1 MADKS
6 PANAATIAV
15 LPLLLIWMAA
25 ILPVYYPNMGGD
37 GLALPQNILAWAVMA
52 LTTLIVTFTI
62 CLGRTRLSLT
72 PTARLLLLGIAVLAL
87 PLLYTRPEWREDALW
102 RCAGLLG
109 GWLFYV
115 ACLQLRLN
123 ARQRELL
130 LYGLLFAVSIQAL
143 LAALQLFAPGW
154 AWVAPDGGRVYAVF
168 QQPNVLGSFIATGL
182 ALAQWALFLPAFS
195 SARSERQRQVLLFTL
210 LTAFVT
216 VLVLVQSRAGWL
228 GGAVAAS
235 LLLWRLCRRRPRT
248 ARLACCALALGLTLG
263 VTIQLTGFGLGEQTG
278 FLDRSPSNG
287 TRLTMLQDT
296 VAMIFA
302 KPLLGWGYGGF
313 EYSFAHFRLQTM
325 PWREV
330 LEVAGHPHNEILLWW
345 VEGGLP
351 ALAGIAIVIVAGAR
365 LLKRAWQRDR
375 EAPAGVRVGLFLVL
389 LPMLIHTQLEY
400 PFYLSA
406 PHWLAFLLLL
416 ALLDGQTGEP
426 RPQPF
431 AKALSLP
438 VAMTMVGV
446 LVMAFFAWQGRM
458 ALTQSERTLLTT
470 IDSIEQMP
478 PPAAWIYQER
488 KTFDEQSHALLVY
501 NQTRDDALLTSYRQ
515 WANDYLERR
524 IDANVYAT
532 LIMILR
538 YQGAQAEADARLR
551 EAAFLFAQDAR
562 FR

>member
-1 MADKS
+1 MTDKT
-6 PANAATIAV
+6 PAKAPAIAV
-15 LPLLLIWMAA
+15 LTLLLIWMVV

-37 GLALPQNILAWAVMA
+37 GLALPQNILAWSIMA
-52 LTTLIVTFTI
+52 LTTLIVTFTV
-62 CLGRTRLSLT
+62 CLGLGRARLSLT

-115 ACLQLRLN
+115 ACLQLRLT
-123 ARQRELL
+123 ARQRNLL
-130 LYGLLFAVSIQAL
+130 LYGLLFAVSVQAL
-143 LAALQLFAPGW
+143 LAALQLFAPTL
-154 AWVAPDGGRVYAVF
+154 AWVSPNGSRVYGVF

-182 ALAQWALFLPAFS
+182 ALALWLLLASLSTSTRRQLP
-195 SARSERQRQVLLFTL
+195 LLAL
-210 LTAFVT
+210 LTAFSAL
-216 VLVLVQSRAGWL
+216 LVLIQSRAAWL
-228 GGAVAAS
+228 GGALAAA
-235 LLLWRLCRRRPRT
+235 LLLWRF
-248 ARLACCALALGLTLG
+248 ARQSPAASRWAGGALLLGVALGLMGLF
-263 VTIQLTGFGLGEQTG
+263 TGQQELIAREG
-278 FLDRSPSNG
+278 SNYS
-287 TRLTMLQDT
+287 RLTMLQDT
-296 VAMIFA
+296 LSMILA

-313 EYSFAHFRLQTM
+313 EYSFAHFRLQAM

-351 ALAGIAIVIVAGAR
+351 ALAGIVLVFIAGAL

-375 EAPAGVRVGLFLVL
+375 EQPAGARVGLFLVL
-389 LPMLIHTQLEY
+389 LPMLVHTQLEY

-416 ALLDGQTGEP
+416 ALLDGQTGAP
-426 RPQPF
+426 RPLPF

-438 VAMTMVGV
+438 VAMAAIGV
-446 LVMAFFAWQGRM
+446 LVMAVFAWQGRM
-458 ALTQSERTLLTT
+458 ALTQSERTMLAT

-478 PPAAWIYQER
+478 APAAWIYRER
-488 KTFDEQSHALLVY
+488 KTFDEQSHSLLVY
-501 NQTRDDALLTSYRQ
+501 NQTRDDALLTGYRQ
-515 WANDYLERR
+515 WADAYLQRR

-538 YQGAQAEADARLR
+538 YQGAQVEADARQR
-551 EAAFLFAQDAR
+551 EAAFLFSRDMR

>member
-25 ILPVYYPNMGGD
+25 ILPVYHPNMGGD
-37 GLALPQNILAWAVMA
+37 GLALPQNILAWGVMA
-52 LTTLIVTFTI
+52 LTTLIVTFTV
-62 CLGRTRLSLT
+62 CLGRIRLSLT

-115 ACLQLRLN
+115 ACLQLRVT
-123 ARQRELL
+123 ARQRERLL
-130 LYGLLFAVSIQAL
+130 FGLLFAVGIQAL
-143 LAALQLFAPGW
+143 LAALQLFAPAL
-154 AWVAPDGGRVYAVF
+154 AWVSPNGGRVYGVF

-182 ALAQWALFLPAFS
+182 ALALWLLLAPFSAPTRRQIPLLALLAAFS
-195 SARSERQRQVLLFTL
+195 AL
-210 LTAFVT
+210 
-216 VLVLVQSRAGWL
+216 LVLIQSRAAWL
-228 GGAVAAS
+228 GAALAAA
-235 LLLWRLCRRRPRT
+235 LLLWRFARQRPAASRW
-248 ARLACCALALGLTLG
+248 AGGALLLGAAIGLTVLF
-263 VTIQLTGFGLGEQTG
+263 TGFGLETSGVL
-278 FLDRSPSNG
+278 LDREFSNSA
-287 TRLTMLQDT
+287 RLTMLHD
-296 VAMIFA
+296 VGAMILA

-345 VEGGLP
+345 VEGGLT
-351 ALAGIAIVIVAGAR
+351 ALAGIAIVLAAGVR
-365 LLKRAWQRDR
+365 LLKSAWQRDR
-375 EAPAGVRVGLFLVL
+375 EQPNGARVGLFLVL

-426 RPQPF
+426 RQLPF
-431 AKALSLP
+431 AKTLSLP
-438 VAMTMVGV
+438 VALAALGV
-446 LVMAFFAWQGRM
+446 LVMAAFAWQGRM
-458 ALTQSERTLLTT
+458 ALTQSERTMLAN

-478 PPAAWIYQER
+478 PPAAWIYRER

-501 NQTRDDALLTSYRQ
+501 NQTRDDALLTGYRQ
-515 WANDYLERR
+515 WANAYLQHR
-524 IDANVYAT
+524 IDANIYAT

-538 YQGAQAEADARLR
+538 YQGDQAQADARQR
-551 EAAFLFAQDAR
+551 EATFLFARDAR

>member
-1 MADKS
+1 M
-6 PANAATIAV
+6 
-15 LPLLLIWMAA
+15 
-25 ILPVYYPNMGGD
+25 
-37 GLALPQNILAWAVMA
+37 
-52 LTTLIVTFTI
+52 
-62 CLGRTRLSLT
+62 
-72 PTARLLLLGIAVLAL
+72 LLGIAVLAL

-109 GWLFYV
+109 GWLFYI
-115 ACLQLRLN
+115 ACLQLRLT
-123 ARQRELL
+123 ARQRNLL
-130 LYGLLFAVSIQAL
+130 LFGLLFAVGVQAL
-143 LAALQLFAPGW
+143 LAALQLFAPTL
-154 AWVAPDGGRVYAVF
+154 AWVAPMAAAFTASSSNRTCWAALSPPGWLWRSGCCLPSLADAAA
-168 QQPNVLGSFIATGL
+168 ATPLL
-182 ALAQWALFLPAFS
+182 ALLAAFS
-195 SARSERQRQVLLFTL
+195 AL
-210 LTAFVT
+210 
-216 VLVLVQSRAGWL
+216 LVLIQSRAAWL
-228 GGAVAAS
+228 GGALAAALMLWRFARQHPAVS
-235 LLLWRLCRRRPRT
+235 RWAGGALLLGV
-248 ARLACCALALGLTLG
+248 ALGTTVL
-263 VTIQLTGFGLGEQTG
+263 LTGFGLETSTVLHDYE
-278 FLDRSPSNG
+278 FSNG
-287 TRLTMLQDT
+287 ARLTMLHD
-296 VAMIFA
+296 VAAMILA

-351 ALAGIAIVIVAGAR
+351 ALAGIVIVLIAGAL

-375 EAPAGVRVGLFLVL
+375 KQPAGARVGLFLVL
-389 LPMLIHTQLEY
+389 LPMLVHTQLEY

-426 RPQPF
+426 RPLPF

-438 VAMTMVGV
+438 VAMAAVGV
-446 LVMAFFAWQGRM
+446 LVMAVFAWQGRM
-458 ALTQSERTLLTT
+458 ALTQSERTMLAT

-478 PPAAWIYQER
+478 PPSAWIYRER

-501 NQTRDDALLTSYRQ
+501 NQTRDDALLTGYRQ
-515 WANDYLERR
+515 WANAYLQRR

-551 EAAFLFAQDAR
+551 EAAFLFSRDAR

>member
-25 ILPVYYPNMGGD
+25 ILPVYHPNMGGD
-37 GLALPQNILAWAVMA
+37 GLALPQNILAWGVMA
-52 LTTLIVTFTI
+52 LTTLIVTFTV
-62 CLGRTRLSLT
+62 CLGRIRLSLT

-115 ACLQLRLN
+115 ACLQLRVT

-130 LYGLLFAVSIQAL
+130 LFGLLFAVSIQAL
-143 LAALQLFAPGW
+143 LAALQLFAPAL
-154 AWVAPDGGRVYAVF
+154 AWVSPNGGRVYGVF

-182 ALAQWALFLPAFS
+182 ALALWLLLAPYSAPTRRQIPLLALLAAFS
-195 SARSERQRQVLLFTL
+195 AL
-210 LTAFVT
+210 
-216 VLVLVQSRAGWL
+216 LVLIQSRAAWL
-228 GGAVAAS
+228 GAALAAA
-235 LLLWRLCRRRPRT
+235 LLLWRFARQRPAASRW
-248 ARLACCALALGLTLG
+248 AGGALLLGAAIGLTVLF
-263 VTIQLTGFGLGEQTG
+263 TGFGLETNSVL
-278 FLDRSPSNG
+278 LDREFSNSA
-287 TRLTMLQDT
+287 RLTMLHD
-296 VAMIFA
+296 VGAMILA

-345 VEGGLP
+345 VEGGLT
-351 ALAGIAIVIVAGAR
+351 ALAGIAIVLAAGVR
-365 LLKRAWQRDR
+365 LLKSAWQRDR
-375 EAPAGVRVGLFLVL
+375 EQPNGARVGLFLVL

-426 RPQPF
+426 RPLPF

-438 VAMTMVGV
+438 VALAALGV
-446 LVMAFFAWQGRM
+446 LVMAAFAWQGRM
-458 ALTQSERTLLTT
+458 ALTQSERTMLAN

-478 PPAAWIYQER
+478 PPAAWIYLER

-501 NQTRDDALLTSYRQ
+501 NQTRDDALLTGYRQ
-515 WANDYLERR
+515 WANAYLQRR

-538 YQGAQAEADARLR
+538 YQGDQAQADARQR
-551 EAAFLFAQDAR
+551 EAAFLFARDAR

>member
-1 MADKS
+1 MIDKTPVS
-6 PANAATIAV
+6 APATAV
-15 LPLLLIWMAA
+15 LPLLLIWMAV

-37 GLALPQNILAWAVMA
+37 GLALPQNILAWGVMA
-52 LTTLIVTFTI
+52 LTTLIVTFTV
-62 CLGRTRLSLT
+62 CLGRIRLSLT

-115 ACLQLRLN
+115 ACLQLRVT

-130 LYGLLFAVSIQAL
+130 LFGLLFAVGIQAL
-143 LAALQLFAPGW
+143 LAALQLFAPAL
-154 AWVAPDGGRVYAVF
+154 AWVSPNGGRVYGVF

-182 ALAQWALFLPAFS
+182 ALALWLLLAPFSAPTRRQIPLLALLAAFS
-195 SARSERQRQVLLFTL
+195 AL
-210 LTAFVT
+210 
-216 VLVLVQSRAGWL
+216 LVLIQSRAAWL
-228 GGAVAAS
+228 GAALAAA
-235 LLLWRLCRRRPRT
+235 LLLWRFARQRPAASRW
-248 ARLACCALALGLTLG
+248 AGGALLLGAAIGLTVLF
-263 VTIQLTGFGLGEQTG
+263 TGFGLETSSVL
-278 FLDRSPSNG
+278 LDREFSNSA
-287 TRLTMLQDT
+287 RLTMLHD
-296 VAMIFA
+296 VGAMILA

-313 EYSFAHFRLQTM
+313 EYSFAHFRLQAM

-351 ALAGIAIVIVAGAR
+351 ALAGIAIVLAAGVR

-375 EAPAGVRVGLFLVL
+375 EQPAGARVGLFLVL
-389 LPMLIHTQLEY
+389 LPMLVHTQLEY
-400 PFYLSA
+400 PFYLST

-426 RPQPF
+426 RPLPF

-438 VAMTMVGV
+438 VAIAAIGV
-446 LVMAFFAWQGRM
+446 LAMAVFAWQGRM
-458 ALTQSERTLLTT
+458 ALTQSERTMLAT

-478 PPAAWIYQER
+478 PPAAWIYRER

-501 NQTRDDALLTSYRQ
+501 NQTRDDALLTGYRQ
-515 WANDYLERR
+515 WANAYLQRR

-538 YQGAQAEADARLR
+538 YQGAQAEANARQR
-551 EAAFLFAQDAR
+551 EAAFLFARDMR

>member
-25 ILPVYYPNMGGD
+25 VLPVYHPNMGGD
-37 GLALPQNILAWAVMA
+37 GLALPQNILAWGVMA
-52 LTTLIVTFTI
+52 LTTLIVTFTV
-62 CLGRTRLSLT
+62 CLGRIRLSLT

-115 ACLQLRLN
+115 ACLQLRVT

-130 LYGLLFAVSIQAL
+130 LFGLLFAVGIQAL
-143 LAALQLFAPGW
+143 LAALQLFAPAL
-154 AWVAPDGGRVYAVF
+154 AWVSPNGGRVYGVF

-182 ALAQWALFLPAFS
+182 ALALWLLLAPFSAPTRRQIPLLALLAAFS
-195 SARSERQRQVLLFTL
+195 AL
-210 LTAFVT
+210 
-216 VLVLVQSRAGWL
+216 LVLIQSRAAWL
-228 GGAVAAS
+228 GAALAAA
-235 LLLWRLCRRRPRT
+235 LLLWRFARQRPAASRW
-248 ARLACCALALGLTLG
+248 AGGALLLGAAIGLTVLF
-263 VTIQLTGFGLGEQTG
+263 TGFGLETSSVL
-278 FLDRSPSNG
+278 LDREFSNSA
-287 TRLTMLQDT
+287 RLTMLHD
-296 VAMIFA
+296 VGAMILA

-313 EYSFAHFRLQTM
+313 EYSFAHFRLQEM

-345 VEGGLP
+345 VEGGLT
-351 ALAGIAIVIVAGAR
+351 ALAGIAIVLAAGVR
-365 LLKRAWQRDR
+365 LLKSAWQRDR
-375 EAPAGVRVGLFLVL
+375 EQPNGARVGLFLVL

-416 ALLDGQTGEP
+416 ALLDGQTGES
-426 RPQPF
+426 RQLPF

-438 VAMTMVGV
+438 VALAALGV
-446 LVMAFFAWQGRM
+446 LVMAAFAWQGRM
-458 ALTQSERTLLTT
+458 ALTQSERTMLAN

-478 PPAAWIYQER
+478 PPAAWIYRER

-501 NQTRDDALLTSYRQ
+501 NQTRDDALLTGYRQ
-515 WANDYLERR
+515 WANAYLQRR

-538 YQGAQAEADARLR
+538 YQGDQAQADARQR
-551 EAAFLFAQDAR
+551 EAAFLFARDAR

>member
-25 ILPVYYPNMGGD
+25 ILPVYHPNMGGD
-37 GLALPQNILAWAVMA
+37 GLALPQNILAWGVMA
-52 LTTLIVTFTI
+52 LTTLIVTFTV
-62 CLGRTRLSLT
+62 CLGRIRLSLT

-115 ACLQLRLN
+115 ACLQLRVT

-130 LYGLLFAVSIQAL
+130 LFGLLFAVGIQAL
-143 LAALQLFAPGW
+143 LAALQLFAPAL
-154 AWVAPDGGRVYAVF
+154 AWVSPNGGRVYGVF

-182 ALAQWALFLPAFS
+182 ALALWLLLAPFSAPTRRQIPLLALLAAFS
-195 SARSERQRQVLLFTL
+195 AL
-210 LTAFVT
+210 
-216 VLVLVQSRAGWL
+216 LVLIQSRAAWL
-228 GGAVAAS
+228 GAALAAA
-235 LLLWRLCRRRPRT
+235 LLLWRFARQRPAASRW
-248 ARLACCALALGLTLG
+248 AGGALLLGAAIGLTVLF
-263 VTIQLTGFGLGEQTG
+263 TGFGLETSSVL
-278 FLDRSPSNG
+278 LDREFSNSA
-287 TRLTMLQDT
+287 RLTMLHD
-296 VAMIFA
+296 VGAMILA
-302 KPLLGWGYGGF
+302 KPVLGWGYGGF
-313 EYSFAHFRLQTM
+313 EYSFAHFRLQEM

-345 VEGGLP
+345 VEGGLT
-351 ALAGIAIVIVAGAR
+351 ALAGIAIVLAAGVR
-365 LLKRAWQRDR
+365 LLKSAWQRDR
-375 EAPAGVRVGLFLVL
+375 EQPNGARVGLFLVL

-426 RPQPF
+426 RPLPF

-438 VAMTMVGV
+438 VALAALGV
-446 LVMAFFAWQGRM
+446 LVMAAFAWQGRM
-458 ALTQSERTLLTT
+458 ALTQSERTMLAN

-478 PPAAWIYQER
+478 PPAAWIYRER
-488 KTFDEQSHALLVY
+488 KAFDEQSHALLVY
-501 NQTRDDALLTSYRQ
+501 NQTRDDALLTGYRQ
-515 WANDYLERR
+515 WANAYLQRR

-538 YQGAQAEADARLR
+538 YQGDQAQADARQR
-551 EAAFLFAQDAR
+551 EAAFLFARDAR

>member
-25 ILPVYYPNMGGD
+25 VLPVYYPNMGGD
-37 GLALPQNILAWAVMA
+37 GLALPQNILAWGVMA
-52 LTTLIVTFTI
+52 LTTLIVTFTV
-62 CLGRTRLSLT
+62 CLGRIRLSLT
-72 PTARLLLLGIAVLAL
+72 PTARLLLLGIALLAL

-115 ACLQLRLN
+115 ACLQLRVT

-130 LYGLLFAVSIQAL
+130 LFGLLFAVGIQAL
-143 LAALQLFAPGW
+143 LAALQLFAPAL
-154 AWVAPDGGRVYAVF
+154 AWVSPNGGRVYGVF

-182 ALAQWALFLPAFS
+182 ALALWLLLAPYSAPTRRQIPLLALLAAFS
-195 SARSERQRQVLLFTL
+195 AL
-210 LTAFVT
+210 
-216 VLVLVQSRAGWL
+216 LVLIQSRAAWL
-228 GGAVAAS
+228 GAALAAA
-235 LLLWRLCRRRPRT
+235 LLLWRFARQRPAASRW
-248 ARLACCALALGLTLG
+248 AGGALLLGAAIGLTVLF
-263 VTIQLTGFGLGEQTG
+263 TGFGLETNSVL
-278 FLDRSPSNG
+278 LDREFSNSA
-287 TRLTMLQDT
+287 RLTMLHD
-296 VAMIFA
+296 VGAMILA

-313 EYSFAHFRLQTM
+313 EYSFAHFCLQEM

-345 VEGGLP
+345 VEGGLT
-351 ALAGIAIVIVAGAR
+351 ALAGIAIVLAAGVR
-365 LLKRAWQRDR
+365 LLKSAWQRDR
-375 EAPAGVRVGLFLVL
+375 EQPNGARVGLFLVL

-426 RPQPF
+426 RPLPF

-438 VAMTMVGV
+438 VALAALGV
-446 LVMAFFAWQGRM
+446 LVMAAFAWQGRM
-458 ALTQSERTLLTT
+458 ALTQSERTMLAN

-478 PPAAWIYQER
+478 PPAAWIYRER
-488 KTFDEQSHALLVY
+488 KAFDEQSHALLVY
-501 NQTRDDALLTSYRQ
+501 NQTRDDALLTGYRQ
-515 WANDYLERR
+515 WANAYLQRR

-538 YQGAQAEADARLR
+538 YQGDQAQADARQR
-551 EAAFLFAQDAR
+551 EAAFLFARDAR

>member
-1 MADKS
+1 MVDKS
-6 PANAATIAV
+6 ALPAPATAV
-15 LPLLLIWMAA
+15 LPLLLIWMAV
-25 ILPVYYPNMGGD
+25 ILPVYHPNMGGG
-37 GLALPQNILAWAVMA
+37 GLALPQNILAWSAMA
-52 LTTLIVTFTI
+52 LTTLIVAFTV

-72 PTARLLLLGIAVLAL
+72 PTARLLLLGIAALAL

-115 ACLQLRLN
+115 ACLQLRLT
-123 ARQRELL
+123 ARQRNLL
-130 LYGLLFAVSIQAL
+130 LYGLLFAVSVQAL
-143 LAALQLFAPGW
+143 LAVLQLFAPTL
-154 AWVAPDGGRVYAVF
+154 AWVSPNGNRVYGVF

-182 ALAQWALFLPAFS
+182 ALALWLLLAPLSTSTRRQLP
-195 SARSERQRQVLLFTL
+195 LLAL
-210 LTAFVT
+210 LTAFSAL
-216 VLVLVQSRAGWL
+216 LVLIQSRAAWL
-228 GGAVAAS
+228 GGALAAA
-235 LLLWRLCRRRPRT
+235 LLLWRFAHQSPAASRW
-248 ARLACCALALGLTLG
+248 AGGALLLGVALGLMFLFT
-263 VTIQLTGFGLGEQTG
+263 GLG
-278 FLDRSPSNG
+278 LDGRSSLIAREGSNYS
-287 TRLTMLQDT
+287 RLTMLLDT
-296 VAMIFA
+296 LSMILA

-313 EYSFAHFRLQTM
+313 EYSFAHFRLQAM

-351 ALAGIAIVIVAGAR
+351 ALAGIVILLAAGAL

-375 EAPAGVRVGLFLVL
+375 EQPAGARVGLFLVL
-389 LPMLIHTQLEY
+389 LPMLVHTQLEY

-426 RPQPF
+426 RPLPF

-438 VAMTMVGV
+438 VAMAAIGV
-446 LVMAFFAWQGRM
+446 LVMAVFAWQGRM
-458 ALTQSERTLLTT
+458 ALTQSERTMLTT

-478 PPAAWIYQER
+478 PPAAWIYRER
-488 KTFDEQSHALLVY
+488 KTFDEQSHSLLVY
-501 NQTRDDALLTSYRQ
+501 NQTRDDALLTGYRQ
-515 WANDYLERR
+515 WADAYLLRR

-538 YQGAQAEADARLR
+538 YQGAQAEADARQR
-551 EAAFLFAQDAR
+551 EAAFLFSWDAR

>member
-1 MADKS
+1 MTDKTL
-6 PANAATIAV
+6 ANAPAIAV
-15 LPLLLIWMAA
+15 LTLLLIWMAV

-37 GLALPQNILAWAVMA
+37 GLALPQNILAWSIMA
-52 LTTLIVTFTI
+52 LTTLIVTFTV
-62 CLGRTRLSLT
+62 CLGRARLSLT

-115 ACLQLRLN
+115 ACLQLRLT
-123 ARQRELL
+123 ARQRNLL
-130 LYGLLFAVSIQAL
+130 LYGLLFAVSVQAL
-143 LAALQLFAPGW
+143 LAALQLFAPTL
-154 AWVAPDGGRVYAVF
+154 AWVSPNGSRVYGVF

-182 ALAQWALFLPAFS
+182 ALALWLLLAPLSTSTRRQLP
-195 SARSERQRQVLLFTL
+195 LLAL
-210 LTAFVT
+210 LTAFSAL
-216 VLVLVQSRAGWL
+216 LVLIQSRAAWL
-228 GGAVAAS
+228 GGALAAA
-235 LLLWRLCRRRPRT
+235 LLLWRF
-248 ARLACCALALGLTLG
+248 ARQSPAASRWAGGALLLG
-263 VTIQLTGFGLGEQTG
+263 VAVGLMGLFTGQQELIAREG
-278 FLDRSPSNG
+278 SNYS
-287 TRLTMLQDT
+287 RLTMLQDT
-296 VAMIFA
+296 LSMILA

-313 EYSFAHFRLQTM
+313 EYSFAHFRLQAM

-351 ALAGIAIVIVAGAR
+351 ALAGIVLVFIAGAL

-375 EAPAGVRVGLFLVL
+375 EQPAGARVGLFLVL
-389 LPMLIHTQLEY
+389 LPMLVHTQLEY

-406 PHWLAFLLLL
+406 PHWLSFLLLL
-416 ALLDGQTGEP
+416 ALLDGQTGAP
-426 RPQPF
+426 RPLPF

-438 VAMTMVGV
+438 VATAAIGV
-446 LVMAFFAWQGRM
+446 LVMAVFAWQGRM
-458 ALTQSERTLLTT
+458 ALTQSERTMLAT

-478 PPAAWIYQER
+478 APAAWIYRER
-488 KTFDEQSHALLVY
+488 KTFDEQSHSLLVY
-501 NQTRDDALLTSYRQ
+501 NQTRDDALLTGYRQ
-515 WANDYLERR
+515 WADAYLQRR

-538 YQGAQAEADARLR
+538 YQGAQAEADARQQ
-551 EAAFLFAQDAR
+551 EAAFLFSRDMR

>member
-6 PANAATIAV
+6 PAYAATIAV
-15 LPLLLIWMAA
+15 LLLIWMAA
-25 ILPVYYPNMGGD
+25 VLPVYYPNMGGN
-37 GLALPQNILAWAVMA
+37 GLALPQNILAWGVMA
-52 LTTLIVTFTI
+52 LTTLIVTFTV
-62 CLGRTRLSLT
+62 CLGRIRLSLT

-115 ACLQLRLN
+115 ACLQLRVT

-130 LYGLLFAVSIQAL
+130 LFGLLFAVGIQAL
-143 LAALQLFAPGW
+143 LAALQLFAPAL
-154 AWVAPDGGRVYAVF
+154 AWVSPNGGRVYGVF

-182 ALAQWALFLPAFS
+182 ALALWLLLASFSAPTRRQIPLLALLVAFS
-195 SARSERQRQVLLFTL
+195 AL
-210 LTAFVT
+210 
-216 VLVLVQSRAGWL
+216 LVLIQSRAAWL
-228 GGAVAAS
+228 GAALAAA
-235 LLLWRLCRRRPRT
+235 LLLWRFAHQRPAASRW
-248 ARLACCALALGLTLG
+248 AGSALLLGAAIGLTVLF
-263 VTIQLTGFGLGEQTG
+263 TGFGLDGGAGLIGRE
-278 FLDRSPSNG
+278 LSNSA
-287 TRLTMLQDT
+287 RLTMLHD
-296 VAMIFA
+296 VGAMILA

-345 VEGGLP
+345 VEGGLT
-351 ALAGIAIVIVAGAR
+351 ALAGIAIVLAAGVR
-365 LLKRAWQRDR
+365 LLKSAWQRDR
-375 EAPAGVRVGLFLVL
+375 EQPNGARVGLFLVL

-426 RPQPF
+426 RPLPF

-438 VAMTMVGV
+438 VALAALGV
-446 LVMAFFAWQGRM
+446 LVMAAFAWQGRM
-458 ALTQSERTLLTT
+458 ALTQSERTMLAN

-478 PPAAWIYQER
+478 PPAAWIYRER

-501 NQTRDDALLTSYRQ
+501 NQTRDDALLTGYRQ
-515 WANDYLERR
+515 WANAYLQRR

-538 YQGAQAEADARLR
+538 YQGDQAQADARQR
-551 EAAFLFAQDAR
+551 EAAFLFARDAR

>member
-1 MADKS
+1 MTDKAPVNA
-6 PANAATIAV
+6 PAIAV
-15 LPLLLIWMAA
+15 LPLLLIWMTA
-25 ILPVYYPNMGGD
+25 ILPFYHPNMGGS
-37 GLALPQNILAWAVMA
+37 GLALPQNILAWGAMA
-52 LTTLIVTFTI
+52 LTTLIMTFTV
-62 CLGRTRLSLT
+62 CLGRARLSLT
-72 PTARLLLLGIAVLAL
+72 PTARLLLLGIAVLTL

-102 RCAGLLG
+102 RCAGLFG

-115 ACLQLRLN
+115 ACLQLRLTP
-123 ARQRELL
+123 RQRGLL
-130 LYGLLFAVSIQAL
+130 LYGLLFAVGVQAL
-143 LAALQLFAPGW
+143 LAALQLFAPTL
-154 AWVAPDGGRVYAVF
+154 AWVAPNGSRVYGVF

-182 ALAQWALFLPAFS
+182 ALALWLLLAPLSAPTWRRQLPLLALLAAFS
-195 SARSERQRQVLLFTL
+195 AL
-210 LTAFVT
+210 
-216 VLVLVQSRAGWL
+216 LVLIQSRAAWL
-228 GGAVAAS
+228 GGALAAV
-235 LLLWRLCRRRPRT
+235 LLLWRF
-248 ARLACCALALGLTLG
+248 ARQHPAVSRWAGGALLLGIALGLMVLF
-263 VTIQLTGFGLGEQTG
+263 TGFGLDG
-278 FLDRSPSNG
+278 RSGLIAREGSNYS
-287 TRLTMLQDT
+287 RLTMLQDT
-296 VAMIFA
+296 LSMILA

-313 EYSFAHFRLQTM
+313 EYSFAHFRLQAM

-351 ALAGIAIVIVAGAR
+351 ALAGIAIVLVAGAL

-375 EAPAGVRVGLFLVL
+375 EQPAGARVGLFLVL
-389 LPMLIHTQLEY
+389 LPMLVHTQLEY

-426 RPQPF
+426 RPLPF

-438 VAMTMVGV
+438 VAMAAVGV
-446 LVMAFFAWQGRM
+446 LVMAVFAWQGRM
-458 ALTQSERTLLTT
+458 ALTQSERTMLAT

-478 PPAAWIYQER
+478 PAAVWIYRER

-501 NQTRDDALLTSYRQ
+501 NQTRDDALLTGYRQ
-515 WANDYLERR
+515 WANAYLQRR

-551 EAAFLFAQDAR
+551 EAAFLFSRDAR

>member
-1 MADKS
+1 MTDKTAINA
-6 PANAATIAV
+6 PAIAV

-25 ILPVYYPNMGGD
+25 ILPFYHPNMGGG
-37 GLALPQNILAWAVMA
+37 GLALPQNILAWSAMA
-52 LTTLIVTFTI
+52 LTTLLVTASV
-62 CLGRTRLSLT
+62 CLGRARLSLT

-115 ACLQLRLN
+115 ACLQLRLTT
-123 ARQRELL
+123 RQRDLL
-130 LYGLLFAVSIQAL
+130 LYGLLFAVSVQAL
-143 LAALQLFAPGW
+143 LAALQLFAPAL
-154 AWVAPDGGRVYAVF
+154 AWVAPNGRRVYGVF

-182 ALAQWALFLPAFS
+182 ALALWLLLAPLSTPTRRRQLPLLALLAAFS
-195 SARSERQRQVLLFTL
+195 AL
-210 LTAFVT
+210 
-216 VLVLVQSRAGWL
+216 LVLIQSRAAWL
-228 GGAVAAS
+228 GGTLAAA
-235 LLLWRLCRRRPRT
+235 LLLWRF
-248 ARLACCALALGLTLG
+248 ARQHPAASRWAGGALLLGMAAGLTVLFTGLGLDSRA
-263 VTIQLTGFGLGEQTG
+263 GLIGRE
-278 FLDRSPSNG
+278 LSNSA
-287 TRLTMLQDT
+287 RLTMLHD
-296 VAMIFA
+296 VGAMILA

-313 EYSFAHFRLQTM
+313 EYSFAHFRLQEM

-351 ALAGIAIVIVAGAR
+351 ALAGIVIVLVAGAL

-375 EAPAGVRVGLFLVL
+375 EQPGGARVGLFLVL
-389 LPMLIHTQLEY
+389 LPMLVHTQLEY

-426 RPQPF
+426 RPLPF

-438 VAMTMVGV
+438 VAMAAIGM
-446 LVMAFFAWQGRM
+446 LVMAIFAWQGRM
-458 ALTQSERTLLTT
+458 ALTQSERTMLAS

-478 PPAAWIYQER
+478 PPAAWIYRER

-501 NQTRDDALLTSYRQ
+501 NQTRDDALLTGYRQ
-515 WANDYLERR
+515 WANAYLQRR

-538 YQGAQAEADARLR
+538 YQGAQAEAGARQR
-551 EAAFLFAQDAR
+551 EAAFLFARDAR

>member
-25 ILPVYYPNMGGD
+25 VLPIYYPNMGGD
-37 GLALPQNILAWAVMA
+37 GLALPQNILARGVMA
-52 LTTLIVTFTI
+52 LTTLIVTFTV
-62 CLGRTRLSLT
+62 CLGRIRLSLT
-72 PTARLLLLGIAVLAL
+72 PTARLLLLGIALLAL

-115 ACLQLRLN
+115 ACLQLRVT

-130 LYGLLFAVSIQAL
+130 LFGLLFAVGIQAL
-143 LAALQLFAPGW
+143 LAALQLFAPSL
-154 AWVAPDGGRVYAVF
+154 AWVSPNGGRVYGVF

-182 ALAQWALFLPAFS
+182 ALALWLLLAPYSAPTRRQIPLLALLAAFS
-195 SARSERQRQVLLFTL
+195 AL
-210 LTAFVT
+210 
-216 VLVLVQSRAGWL
+216 LVLIQSRAAWL
-228 GGAVAAS
+228 GAALAAA
-235 LLLWRLCRRRPRT
+235 LLLWRFAHQRPAASRR
-248 ARLACCALALGLTLG
+248 AGGALLLGAAIGLTVLF
-263 VTIQLTGFGLGEQTG
+263 TGFGLDGRAGLIGRE
-278 FLDRSPSNG
+278 LSNSA
-287 TRLTMLQDT
+287 RLTMLHD
-296 VAMIFA
+296 VGAMILA

-313 EYSFAHFRLQTM
+313 EYSFAHFRLQEM

-345 VEGGLP
+345 VEGGLT
-351 ALAGIAIVIVAGAR
+351 ALAGIAIVLAAGVR
-365 LLKRAWQRDR
+365 LLKSAWQRDR
-375 EAPAGVRVGLFLVL
+375 EQQNGARVGLFLVL

-426 RPQPF
+426 RPLPF

-438 VAMTMVGV
+438 VALAALGV
-446 LVMAFFAWQGRM
+446 LVMAAFAWQGRM
-458 ALTQSERTLLTT
+458 ALTQSERTMLAN

-478 PPAAWIYQER
+478 PPAAWIYRER

-501 NQTRDDALLTSYRQ
+501 NQTRDDALLTGYRQ
-515 WANDYLERR
+515 WANAYLQRR

-538 YQGAQAEADARLR
+538 YQGDQAQADARQR
-551 EAAFLFAQDAR
+551 EAAFLFARDAR

>member
-25 ILPVYYPNMGGD
+25 ILPVYHPNMGGD
-37 GLALPQNILAWAVMA
+37 GLALPQNILAWGVMA
-52 LTTLIVTFTI
+52 LTTLIVTFTV
-62 CLGRTRLSLT
+62 CLGRIRLSLT

-115 ACLQLRLN
+115 ACLQLRVT

-130 LYGLLFAVSIQAL
+130 LFGLLFAVGIQAL
-143 LAALQLFAPGW
+143 LAALQLFAPAL
-154 AWVAPDGGRVYAVF
+154 AWVSPNGGRVYGVF

-182 ALAQWALFLPAFS
+182 ALALWLLLAPFSAPTRRQIPLLALLAAFS
-195 SARSERQRQVLLFTL
+195 AL
-210 LTAFVT
+210 
-216 VLVLVQSRAGWL
+216 LVLIQSRAAWL
-228 GGAVAAS
+228 GAALAAA
-235 LLLWRLCRRRPRT
+235 LLLWRFARQRPAASRW
-248 ARLACCALALGLTLG
+248 AGGALLLGAAIGLTVLF
-263 VTIQLTGFGLGEQTG
+263 TGFGLETSSVL
-278 FLDRSPSNG
+278 LDREFSNSA
-287 TRLTMLQDT
+287 RLTMLHD
-296 VAMIFA
+296 VGAMILA
-302 KPLLGWGYGGF
+302 KPVLGWGYGGF

-345 VEGGLP
+345 VEGGLT
-351 ALAGIAIVIVAGAR
+351 ALAGIAIVLAAGVR
-365 LLKRAWQRDR
+365 LLKSAWQRDR
-375 EAPAGVRVGLFLVL
+375 EQQNGARVGLFLVL

-426 RPQPF
+426 RPLPF

-438 VAMTMVGV
+438 VALAALGV
-446 LVMAFFAWQGRM
+446 LVMAAFAWQGRM
-458 ALTQSERTLLTT
+458 ALTQSERTMLAN

-478 PPAAWIYQER
+478 PPAAWIYRER

-501 NQTRDDALLTSYRQ
+501 NQTRDDALLTGYRQ
-515 WANDYLERR
+515 WANAYLQHR

-538 YQGAQAEADARLR
+538 YQGDQAQADARQR
-551 EAAFLFAQDAR
+551 EAAFLFARDAR

>member
-1 MADKS
+1 MTDKT
-6 PANAATIAV
+6 PAKAPAIAV
-15 LPLLLIWMAA
+15 LTLLLIWMAV
-25 ILPVYYPNMGGD
+25 ILPVYYPNMGGE
-37 GLALPQNILAWAVMA
+37 GLALPQNILAWSIMA
-52 LTTLIVTFTI
+52 LTTLIVTFTV
-62 CLGRTRLSLT
+62 CLGRARLSLT

-115 ACLQLRLN
+115 ACLQLRLT
-123 ARQRELL
+123 ARQRNLL
-130 LYGLLFAVSIQAL
+130 LYGLLFAVSVQAL
-143 LAALQLFAPGW
+143 LAALQLFAPTL
-154 AWVAPDGGRVYAVF
+154 AWVSPNGSRVYGVF

-182 ALAQWALFLPAFS
+182 ALALWLLLAPLSTSTRRQLP
-195 SARSERQRQVLLFTL
+195 LLAL
-210 LTAFVT
+210 LTAFSAL
-216 VLVLVQSRAGWL
+216 LVLIQSRAAWL
-228 GGAVAAS
+228 GGALAAA
-235 LLLWRLCRRRPRT
+235 LLLWRF
-248 ARLACCALALGLTLG
+248 ARQSPAASRWAGGALLLGVALGLMGLF
-263 VTIQLTGFGLGEQTG
+263 TGQQELIAREG
-278 FLDRSPSNG
+278 SNYS
-287 TRLTMLQDT
+287 RLTMLQDT
-296 VAMIFA
+296 LSMILA

-313 EYSFAHFRLQTM
+313 EYSFAHFRLQAM

-351 ALAGIAIVIVAGAR
+351 ALAGIVLVFIAGAL

-375 EAPAGVRVGLFLVL
+375 EQPAGARVGLFLVL
-389 LPMLIHTQLEY
+389 LPMLVHTQLEY

-416 ALLDGQTGEP
+416 ALLDDQTGAP
-426 RPQPF
+426 RPLSF

-438 VAMTMVGV
+438 VATAAVGV
-446 LVMAFFAWQGRM
+446 LVMAVFAWQGRM
-458 ALTQSERTLLTT
+458 ALTQSERTMLAT

-478 PPAAWIYQER
+478 APAAWIYRER
-488 KTFDEQSHALLVY
+488 KTFDEQSHSLLVY
-501 NQTRDDALLTSYRQ
+501 NQTRDDALLTGYRQ
-515 WANDYLERR
+515 WADAYLQRR

-538 YQGAQAEADARLR
+538 YQGAQAEADARQR
-551 EAAFLFAQDAR
+551 EAAFLFSRDMR

>member
-6 PANAATIAV
+6 SANAATIAV
-15 LPLLLIWMAA
+15 LPLLLIWMTV
-25 ILPVYYPNMGGD
+25 ILPIYYPNMGGD
-37 GLALPQNILAWAVMA
+37 GLALPQNILAWSIMA
-52 LTTLIVTFTI
+52 LTTLIVTFTV
-62 CLGRTRLSLT
+62 CLGRARLSLP

-115 ACLQLRLN
+115 ACLQLRLT
-123 ARQRELL
+123 ARQRNLL
-130 LYGLLFAVSIQAL
+130 LYGLLFAVSVQAL
-143 LAALQLFAPGW
+143 LAALQLFAPTL
-154 AWVAPDGGRVYAVF
+154 AWVSPNGSRVYGVF

-182 ALAQWALFLPAFS
+182 ALAFWLLLAPLSTSTRRQLP
-195 SARSERQRQVLLFTL
+195 LLAL
-210 LTAFVT
+210 LTAFSAL
-216 VLVLVQSRAGWL
+216 LVLIQSRAAWL
-228 GGAVAAS
+228 GGALAAA
-235 LLLWRLCRRRPRT
+235 LLLWRFAHQSPAASRW
-248 ARLACCALALGLTLG
+248 AGGALLLGITLGLMGLF
-263 VTIQLTGFGLGEQTG
+263 TGQQELIAREG
-278 FLDRSPSNG
+278 SNYS
-287 TRLTMLQDT
+287 RLTMLQDT
-296 VAMIFA
+296 LSMILA

-313 EYSFAHFRLQTM
+313 EYSFAHFRLQAM

-351 ALAGIAIVIVAGAR
+351 ALAGIVLVFIAGAL

-375 EAPAGVRVGLFLVL
+375 EQPAGARVGLFLVL
-389 LPMLIHTQLEY
+389 LPMLVHTQLEY

-416 ALLDGQTGEP
+416 ALLDGQTGAP
-426 RPQPF
+426 RPLSF

-438 VAMTMVGV
+438 VATAAVGV
-446 LVMAFFAWQGRM
+446 LVMAVFAWQGRM
-458 ALTQSERTLLTT
+458 ALTQSERTMLAT

-478 PPAAWIYQER
+478 APAAWIYRER
-488 KTFDEQSHALLVY
+488 KTFDEQSHSLLVY
-501 NQTRDDALLTSYRQ
+501 NQTRDDALLTGYRQ
-515 WANDYLERR
+515 WADAYLQRR

-538 YQGAQAEADARLR
+538 YQGAQAEANARQR
-551 EAAFLFAQDAR
+551 EAAFLFSRDMR

>member
-25 ILPVYYPNMGGD
+25 VLPVYYPNMGGD
-37 GLALPQNILAWAVMA
+37 GLALPQNILAWGVMA
-52 LTTLIVTFTI
+52 LTTLIVTFTV
-62 CLGRTRLSLT
+62 CLGRIRLSLT
-72 PTARLLLLGIAVLAL
+72 PTARLLLLGIALLAL

-115 ACLQLRLN
+115 ACLQLRVT

-130 LYGLLFAVSIQAL
+130 LFGLLFAVGIQAL
-143 LAALQLFAPGW
+143 LAALQLFAPSL
-154 AWVAPDGGRVYAVF
+154 AWVSPNGGRVYGVF

-182 ALAQWALFLPAFS
+182 ALALWLLLAPYSAPTRRQIPLLALLAAFS
-195 SARSERQRQVLLFTL
+195 AL
-210 LTAFVT
+210 
-216 VLVLVQSRAGWL
+216 LVLIQSRAAWL
-228 GGAVAAS
+228 GAALAAA
-235 LLLWRLCRRRPRT
+235 LLLWRFAHQRPAASRW
-248 ARLACCALALGLTLG
+248 AGGALLLGAAIGLTVLF
-263 VTIQLTGFGLGEQTG
+263 TGFGLETNSVL
-278 FLDRSPSNG
+278 LDREFSNSA
-287 TRLTMLQDT
+287 RLTMLHD
-296 VAMIFA
+296 VGAMILA

-345 VEGGLP
+345 VEGGLT
-351 ALAGIAIVIVAGAR
+351 ALAGIAIVLAAGVR
-365 LLKRAWQRDR
+365 LLKSAWQRDR
-375 EAPAGVRVGLFLVL
+375 EQPNGARVGLFLVL

-426 RPQPF
+426 RPLPF

-438 VAMTMVGV
+438 VALAALGV
-446 LVMAFFAWQGRM
+446 LVMAAFAWQGRM
-458 ALTQSERTLLTT
+458 ALTQSERTMLAN

-478 PPAAWIYQER
+478 PPAAWIYRER

-501 NQTRDDALLTSYRQ
+501 NQTRDDALLTGYRQ
-515 WANDYLERR
+515 WANAYLQRR

-538 YQGAQAEADARLR
+538 YQGDQAQADARQR
-551 EAAFLFAQDAR
+551 EAAFLFARDAR

>member
-25 ILPVYYPNMGGD
+25 VLPIYYPNMGGD
-37 GLALPQNILAWAVMA
+37 GLALPQNILAWGVMA
-52 LTTLIVTFTI
+52 LTTLIVTFTV
-62 CLGRTRLSLT
+62 CLGRIRLSLT
-72 PTARLLLLGIAVLAL
+72 PTARLLLLGIALLAL

-115 ACLQLRLN
+115 ACLQLRVT

-130 LYGLLFAVSIQAL
+130 LFGLLFAVGIQAL
-143 LAALQLFAPGW
+143 LAALQLFAPSL
-154 AWVAPDGGRVYAVF
+154 AWVSPNGGRVYGVF

-182 ALAQWALFLPAFS
+182 ALALWLLLAPYSAPTRRQIPRLALLAAFS
-195 SARSERQRQVLLFTL
+195 AL
-210 LTAFVT
+210 
-216 VLVLVQSRAGWL
+216 LVLIQSRAAWL
-228 GGAVAAS
+228 GAALAAA
-235 LLLWRLCRRRPRT
+235 LLLWCFAHQRPAASRW
-248 ARLACCALALGLTLG
+248 AGGALLLGAAIGLTVLF
-263 VTIQLTGFGLGEQTG
+263 TGFGLDGRAGLIGRE
-278 FLDRSPSNG
+278 LSNSA
-287 TRLTMLQDT
+287 RLTMLHD
-296 VAMIFA
+296 VGAMILA

-313 EYSFAHFRLQTM
+313 EYSFAHFRLQEM

-345 VEGGLP
+345 VEGGLT
-351 ALAGIAIVIVAGAR
+351 ALAGIAIVLAAGVR
-365 LLKRAWQRDR
+365 LLKSAWQRDR
-375 EAPAGVRVGLFLVL
+375 EQQNGARVGLFLVL

-426 RPQPF
+426 RPLPF

-438 VAMTMVGV
+438 VALAALGV
-446 LVMAFFAWQGRM
+446 LVMAAFAWQGRM
-458 ALTQSERTLLTT
+458 ALTQSERTMLAN

-478 PPAAWIYQER
+478 PPAAWIYRER

-501 NQTRDDALLTSYRQ
+501 NQTRDDALLTGYRQ
-515 WANDYLERR
+515 WANAYLQHR

-538 YQGAQAEADARLR
+538 YQGDQAQADARQR
-551 EAAFLFAQDAR
+551 EAAFLFARDAR

>member
-25 ILPVYYPNMGGD
+25 ILPVYHPNMGGD
-37 GLALPQNILAWAVMA
+37 GLALPQNILAWGVMA
-52 LTTLIVTFTI
+52 LTTLIVTFTV
-62 CLGRTRLSLT
+62 CLGRIRLSLT

-115 ACLQLRLN
+115 ACLQLRVT

-130 LYGLLFAVSIQAL
+130 LFGLLFAVGIQAL
-143 LAALQLFAPGW
+143 LAALQLFAPAL
-154 AWVAPDGGRVYAVF
+154 AWVSPNGGRVYGVF

-182 ALAQWALFLPAFS
+182 ALALWLLLAPFSAPTRRQIPLLALLAAFS
-195 SARSERQRQVLLFTL
+195 AL
-210 LTAFVT
+210 
-216 VLVLVQSRAGWL
+216 LVLIQSRAAWL
-228 GGAVAAS
+228 GAALAAA
-235 LLLWRLCRRRPRT
+235 LLLWRFARQRPAASRW
-248 ARLACCALALGLTLG
+248 AGGALLLGAAIGLTVLF
-263 VTIQLTGFGLGEQTG
+263 TGFGLETSSVL
-278 FLDRSPSNG
+278 LDREFSNSA
-287 TRLTMLQDT
+287 RLTMLHD
-296 VAMIFA
+296 VGAMILA
-302 KPLLGWGYGGF
+302 KPVLGWGYGGF

-345 VEGGLP
+345 VEGGLT
-351 ALAGIAIVIVAGAR
+351 ALAGIAIVLAAGVR
-365 LLKRAWQRDR
+365 LLKSAWQRDR
-375 EAPAGVRVGLFLVL
+375 EQPNGARVGLFLVL

-416 ALLDGQTGEP
+416 ALLDGQTGKP
-426 RPQPF
+426 RPLPF
-431 AKALSLP
+431 TKALSLP
-438 VAMTMVGV
+438 VALAALGV
-446 LVMAFFAWQGRM
+446 LVMAAFAWQGRM
-458 ALTQSERTLLTT
+458 ALTQSERTMLAN

-478 PPAAWIYQER
+478 PPAAWIYRER

-501 NQTRDDALLTSYRQ
+501 NQTRDDALLTGYRQ
-515 WANDYLERR
+515 WANAYLQRR

-538 YQGAQAEADARLR
+538 YQGDQAQADARQR
-551 EAAFLFAQDAR
+551 EAAFLFARDAR

>member
-1 MADKS
+1 MTDKTL
-6 PANAATIAV
+6 ANAPAIAV
-15 LPLLLIWMAA
+15 LTLLLIWMAV

-37 GLALPQNILAWAVMA
+37 GLALPQNILAWSIMA
-52 LTTLIVTFTI
+52 LTTLIVTFTV
-62 CLGRTRLSLT
+62 CLGRARLSLT

-115 ACLQLRLN
+115 ACLQLRLT
-123 ARQRELL
+123 ARQRNLL
-130 LYGLLFAVSIQAL
+130 LYGLLFAVSVQAL
-143 LAALQLFAPGW
+143 LAALQLFAPTL
-154 AWVAPDGGRVYAVF
+154 AWVSPNGSRVYGVF

-182 ALAQWALFLPAFS
+182 ALALWLLLAPLSTSTRRQLP
-195 SARSERQRQVLLFTL
+195 LLAL
-210 LTAFVT
+210 LTAFSAL
-216 VLVLVQSRAGWL
+216 LVLIQSRAAWL
-228 GGAVAAS
+228 GGALAAA
-235 LLLWRLCRRRPRT
+235 LLLWRFAHQSPAASRW
-248 ARLACCALALGLTLG
+248 AGGALLLGVALGLMGLF
-263 VTIQLTGFGLGEQTG
+263 TGQQELIAREG
-278 FLDRSPSNG
+278 SNYA
-287 TRLTMLQDT
+287 RLTMLQDT
-296 VAMIFA
+296 LSMILA

-313 EYSFAHFRLQTM
+313 EYSFAHFRLQAM

-351 ALAGIAIVIVAGAR
+351 ALAGIVLVFIAGAL

-375 EAPAGVRVGLFLVL
+375 EQPAGARVGLFLVL
-389 LPMLIHTQLEY
+389 LPMLVHTQLEY

-406 PHWLAFLLLL
+406 PHWLSFLLLL
-416 ALLDGQTGEP
+416 ALLDGQTGAP
-426 RPQPF
+426 RPLPF

-438 VAMTMVGV
+438 VAMAAIGV
-446 LVMAFFAWQGRM
+446 LVMAVFAWQGRM
-458 ALTQSERTLLTT
+458 ALTQSERTMLAT

-478 PPAAWIYQER
+478 APAAWIYRER
-488 KTFDEQSHALLVY
+488 KTFDEQSHSLLVY
-501 NQTRDDALLTSYRQ
+501 NQTRDDALLTGYRQ
-515 WANDYLERR
+515 WADAYLQRR

-538 YQGAQAEADARLR
+538 YQGAQAEADARQR
-551 EAAFLFAQDAR
+551 EAAFLFSRDMR

>member
-1 MADKS
+1 MTEKS
-6 PANAATIAV
+6 TFPAPAIAV
-15 LPLLLIWMAA
+15 LPLLLIWMAV
-25 ILPVYYPNMGGD
+25 ILPVYHPNMGGG
-37 GLALPQNILAWAVMA
+37 GLALPQNILAWSVMA
-52 LTTLIVTFTI
+52 LTTLIVTFTV

-115 ACLQLRLN
+115 ACLQLRLT
-123 ARQRELL
+123 ARQRNLL
-130 LYGLLFAVSIQAL
+130 LYGLLFAVSVQAL
-143 LAALQLFAPGW
+143 LAALQLFAPAL
-154 AWVAPDGGRVYAVF
+154 AWVSPNGSRVYGVF
-168 QQPNVLGSFIATGL
+168 QQPNVLGSFIASGL
-182 ALAQWALFLPAFS
+182 ALALWLLLAPLSAPTRRQLPLLVLLAAFS
-195 SARSERQRQVLLFTL
+195 AL
-210 LTAFVT
+210 
-216 VLVLVQSRAGWL
+216 LVLIQSRAAWL
-228 GGAVAAS
+228 GGALAAA
-235 LLLWRLCRRRPRT
+235 LLLWRF
-248 ARLACCALALGLTLG
+248 ARQSPAVSRWAGGALLLGIALGLMVLF
-263 VTIQLTGFGLGEQTG
+263 TGFGLDG
-278 FLDRSPSNG
+278 RSGLIAREGSNYS
-287 TRLTMLQDT
+287 RLTMLQDT
-296 VAMIFA
+296 LSMILA

-313 EYSFAHFRLQTM
+313 EYSFAHFRLQAM

-351 ALAGIAIVIVAGAR
+351 ALVGIVIVLIAGAL

-375 EAPAGVRVGLFLVL
+375 KQPAGARVGLFLVL
-389 LPMLIHTQLEY
+389 LPMLVHTQLEY

-426 RPQPF
+426 RPLPF

-438 VAMTMVGV
+438 VAMAAVGV
-446 LVMAFFAWQGRM
+446 LVMAVFAWQGRM
-458 ALTQSERTLLTT
+458 ALTQSERTMLAT

-478 PPAAWIYQER
+478 PPAAWIYRER

-501 NQTRDDALLTSYRQ
+501 NQTRDDALLTGYRQ
-515 WANDYLERR
+515 WANAYLQRR

-551 EAAFLFAQDAR
+551 EATFLFSRDAR

>member
-25 ILPVYYPNMGGD
+25 VLPVYYPNMGGD

-248 ARLACCALALGLTLG
+248 ARLAGCALALGLTLG

-375 EAPAGVRVGLFLVL
+375 EAPAGARVGLFLVL

>member
-1 MADKS
+1 MTDKTAINA
-6 PANAATIAV
+6 PAIAV

-25 ILPVYYPNMGGD
+25 ILPFYHPNMGGG
-37 GLALPQNILAWAVMA
+37 GLALPQNILAWSAMA
-52 LTTLIVTFTI
+52 LTVLMAACVI
-62 CLGRTRLSLT
+62 CIGRTRLLLT
-72 PTARLLLLGIAVLAL
+72 PTARLLFFGIVVLAL

-115 ACLQLRLN
+115 ACLQLRLS
-123 ARQRELL
+123 ARQRDLL
-130 LYGLLFAVSIQAL
+130 LYGLLFAVSVQAL
-143 LAALQLFAPGW
+143 LAALQLFAPAL
-154 AWVAPDGGRVYAVF
+154 AWVAHRGSRVYGVF

-182 ALAQWALFLPAFS
+182 ALALWLLLAPLCAPTRRRQLPLLALLAAFS
-195 SARSERQRQVLLFTL
+195 AL
-210 LTAFVT
+210 
-216 VLVLVQSRAGWL
+216 LVLIQSRAAWL
-228 GGAVAAS
+228 GGALAAA
-235 LLLWRLCRRRPRT
+235 LLLWRFARQRPGASRW
-248 ARLACCALALGLTLG
+248 AGGALLLG
-263 VTIQLTGFGLGEQTG
+263 VAIGTTVLLTGFGLDGRAGLIGREV
-278 FLDRSPSNG
+278 SNSA
-287 TRLTMLQDT
+287 RLTMLHD
-296 VAMIFA
+296 VGAMILA

-313 EYSFAHFRLQTM
+313 EYSFAHFRLQEM

-351 ALAGIAIVIVAGAR
+351 ALAGIVIVLAAGAL

-375 EAPAGVRVGLFLVL
+375 EQPGGARVGLFLVL
-389 LPMLIHTQLEY
+389 LPMLVHTQLEY

-426 RPQPF
+426 RPLPF

-438 VAMTMVGV
+438 VATAAIGM
-446 LVMAFFAWQGRM
+446 LVMAIFAWQGRM
-458 ALTQSERTLLTT
+458 ALTQSERTMLAS

-478 PPAAWIYQER
+478 PPAAWIYRER

-501 NQTRDDALLTSYRQ
+501 NQTRDDALLTGYRQ
-515 WANDYLERR
+515 WANAYLQRR

-538 YQGAQAEADARLR
+538 YQGAQTEADARQR
-551 EAAFLFAQDAR
+551 EAAFLFSRDAR

>member
-25 ILPVYYPNMGGD
+25 VLPIYYPNMGGD
-37 GLALPQNILAWAVMA
+37 GLALPQNILAWGVMA
-52 LTTLIVTFTI
+52 LTTLIVTFTV
-62 CLGRTRLSLT
+62 CLGRIRLSLT
-72 PTARLLLLGIAVLAL
+72 PTARLLLLGIALLAL

-115 ACLQLRLN
+115 ACLQLRVT

-130 LYGLLFAVSIQAL
+130 LFGLLFAVGIQAL
-143 LAALQLFAPGW
+143 LAALQLFAPSL
-154 AWVAPDGGRVYAVF
+154 AWVSPNGGRVYGVF

-182 ALAQWALFLPAFS
+182 ALALWLLLAPYSAPTRRQIPLLALLAAFS
-195 SARSERQRQVLLFTL
+195 AL
-210 LTAFVT
+210 
-216 VLVLVQSRAGWL
+216 LVLIQSRAAWL
-228 GGAVAAS
+228 GAALAAA
-235 LLLWRLCRRRPRT
+235 LLLWRFAHQRPAASRW
-248 ARLACCALALGLTLG
+248 AGGALLLGAAIGLTVLF
-263 VTIQLTGFGLGEQTG
+263 TGFGLETNSVL
-278 FLDRSPSNG
+278 LDREFSNSA
-287 TRLTMLQDT
+287 RLTMLHD
-296 VAMIFA
+296 VGAMILA

-345 VEGGLP
+345 VEGGLT
-351 ALAGIAIVIVAGAR
+351 ALAGIAIVLAAGVR
-365 LLKRAWQRDR
+365 LLKSAWQRDR
-375 EAPAGVRVGLFLVL
+375 EQPNGARVGLFLVL

-426 RPQPF
+426 RPLPF

-438 VAMTMVGV
+438 VALAALGV
-446 LVMAFFAWQGRM
+446 LVMAAFAWQGRM
-458 ALTQSERTLLTT
+458 ALTQSERTMLAN

-478 PPAAWIYQER
+478 PPAAWIYRER
-488 KTFDEQSHALLVY
+488 KAFDEQSHALLVY
-501 NQTRDDALLTSYRQ
+501 NQTRDDALLTGYRQ
-515 WANDYLERR
+515 WANAYLQRR

-538 YQGAQAEADARLR
+538 YQGDQAQADARQR
-551 EAAFLFAQDAR
+551 EAAFLFARDAR

>member
-1 MADKS
+1 MTDKTLAKA
-6 PANAATIAV
+6 PAIAV
-15 LPLLLIWMAA
+15 LTLLLIWMAV

-37 GLALPQNILAWAVMA
+37 GLALPQNILAWSIMA
-52 LTTLIVTFTI
+52 LTTLIVTFTV
-62 CLGRTRLSLT
+62 CLGRARLSLT

-115 ACLQLRLN
+115 ACLQLRLT
-123 ARQRELL
+123 ARQRNLL
-130 LYGLLFAVSIQAL
+130 LYGLLFAVSVQAL
-143 LAALQLFAPGW
+143 LAALQLFAPTL
-154 AWVAPDGGRVYAVF
+154 AWVSPNGSRVYGVF

-182 ALAQWALFLPAFS
+182 ALALWLLLAPISTPTRRQLP
-195 SARSERQRQVLLFTL
+195 LLAL
-210 LTAFVT
+210 LTAFSAL
-216 VLVLVQSRAGWL
+216 LVLIQSRAAWL
-228 GGAVAAS
+228 GGALAAA
-235 LLLWRLCRRRPRT
+235 LLLWRF
-248 ARLACCALALGLTLG
+248 ARQSPAASRWAGGALLLGITLGLMGLF
-263 VTIQLTGFGLGEQTG
+263 TGQQALIAREG
-278 FLDRSPSNG
+278 SNYS
-287 TRLTMLQDT
+287 RLTMLQDT
-296 VAMIFA
+296 LSMILA

-313 EYSFAHFRLQTM
+313 EYSFAHFRLQAM

-351 ALAGIAIVIVAGAR
+351 ALAGIVLVFIAGAL

-375 EAPAGVRVGLFLVL
+375 EQPAGARVGLFLVL
-389 LPMLIHTQLEY
+389 LPVLVHTQLEY

-416 ALLDGQTGEP
+416 ALLDGQTGAP
-426 RPQPF
+426 RPLPF

-438 VAMTMVGV
+438 VATAAVGV
-446 LVMAFFAWQGRM
+446 LVMAVFAWQGRM
-458 ALTQSERTLLTT
+458 ALTQSERTMLAT

-478 PPAAWIYQER
+478 APAAWIYRER
-488 KTFDEQSHALLVY
+488 KTFDEQSHSLLVY
-501 NQTRDDALLTSYRQ
+501 NQTRDDALLTGYRQ
-515 WANDYLERR
+515 WADAYLQRR

-538 YQGAQAEADARLR
+538 YQGAQAEADARQR
-551 EAAFLFAQDAR
+551 EAAFLFSRDMR

>member
-25 ILPVYYPNMGGD
+25 VLPIYYPNMGGD
-37 GLALPQNILAWAVMA
+37 GLALPQNILAWGVMA
-52 LTTLIVTFTI
+52 LTTLIVTFTV
-62 CLGRTRLSLT
+62 CLGRIRLSLT
-72 PTARLLLLGIAVLAL
+72 PTARLLLLGIALLAL

-115 ACLQLRLN
+115 ACLQLRVT

-130 LYGLLFAVSIQAL
+130 LFGLLFAVGIQAL
-143 LAALQLFAPGW
+143 LAALQLFAPSL
-154 AWVAPDGGRVYAVF
+154 AWVSPNGGRVYGVF

-182 ALAQWALFLPAFS
+182 ALALWLLLAPYSAPTRRQIPLLALLAAFS
-195 SARSERQRQVLLFTL
+195 AL
-210 LTAFVT
+210 
-216 VLVLVQSRAGWL
+216 LVLIQSRAAWL
-228 GGAVAAS
+228 GAALAAA
-235 LLLWRLCRRRPRT
+235 LLLWCFAHQRPAASRW
-248 ARLACCALALGLTLG
+248 AGGALLLGAAIGLTVLF
-263 VTIQLTGFGLGEQTG
+263 TGFGLDGRAGLIGRE
-278 FLDRSPSNG
+278 LSNSA
-287 TRLTMLQDT
+287 RLTMLHD
-296 VAMIFA
+296 VGAMILA
-302 KPLLGWGYGGF
+302 KPLLGWGYGSF
-313 EYSFAHFRLQTM
+313 EYSFAHFRLQEM

-345 VEGGLP
+345 VEGGLT
-351 ALAGIAIVIVAGAR
+351 ALAGIAIVLAAGVR
-365 LLKRAWQRDR
+365 LLKSAWQRDR
-375 EAPAGVRVGLFLVL
+375 EQQNGARVGLFLVL

-426 RPQPF
+426 RPLPF

-438 VAMTMVGV
+438 VALAALGV
-446 LVMAFFAWQGRM
+446 LVMAAFAWQGRM
-458 ALTQSERTLLTT
+458 ALTQSERTMLAN

-478 PPAAWIYQER
+478 PPAAWIYRER

-501 NQTRDDALLTSYRQ
+501 NQTRDDALLTGYRQ
-515 WANDYLERR
+515 WANAYLQHR

-538 YQGAQAEADARLR
+538 YQGDQAQADARQR
-551 EAAFLFAQDAR
+551 EAAFLFARDAR

>member
-6 PANAATIAV
+6 SANAATIAV
-15 LPLLLIWMAA
+15 LPLLLIWMTV
-25 ILPVYYPNMGGD
+25 ILPIYYPNMGGD

-52 LTTLIVTFTI
+52 LTTLIVTFTV

-115 ACLQLRLN
+115 ACLQLRLT
-123 ARQRELL
+123 ARQRNLL
-130 LYGLLFAVSIQAL
+130 LYGLLFAVSVQAL
-143 LAALQLFAPGW
+143 LAALQLFAPTL
-154 AWVAPDGGRVYAVF
+154 AWVSPNGSRVYGVF

-182 ALAQWALFLPAFS
+182 ALAFWLLLAPLSTSTRRQLP
-195 SARSERQRQVLLFTL
+195 LLAL
-210 LTAFVT
+210 LTAFSAL
-216 VLVLVQSRAGWL
+216 LVLIQSRAAWL
-228 GGAVAAS
+228 GGALAAA
-235 LLLWRLCRRRPRT
+235 LLLGIT
-248 ARLACCALALGLTLG
+248 LGLMGLF
-263 VTIQLTGFGLGEQTG
+263 TGQQELIAREG
-278 FLDRSPSNG
+278 SNYS
-287 TRLTMLQDT
+287 RLTMLQDT
-296 VAMIFA
+296 LSMILA

-313 EYSFAHFRLQTM
+313 EYSFAHFRLQAM

-351 ALAGIAIVIVAGAR
+351 ALAGIVLVFIAGAL

-375 EAPAGVRVGLFLVL
+375 EQPAGARVGLFLVL
-389 LPMLIHTQLEY
+389 LPMLVHTQLEY

-416 ALLDGQTGEP
+416 ALLDGQTGAP
-426 RPQPF
+426 RPLSF

-438 VAMTMVGV
+438 VATAAVGV
-446 LVMAFFAWQGRM
+446 LVMAVFAWQGRM
-458 ALTQSERTLLTT
+458 ALTQSERTMLAT

-478 PPAAWIYQER
+478 APAAWIYRER
-488 KTFDEQSHALLVY
+488 KTFDEQSHSLLVY
-501 NQTRDDALLTSYRQ
+501 NQTRDDALLTGYRQ
-515 WANDYLERR
+515 WADAYLQRR

-538 YQGAQAEADARLR
+538 YQGAQAEANARQR
-551 EAAFLFAQDAR
+551 EAAFLFSRDMR

>member
-1 MADKS
+1 MTDKTL
-6 PANAATIAV
+6 ANAPAIAV
-15 LPLLLIWMAA
+15 LTLLLIWMAV

-37 GLALPQNILAWAVMA
+37 GLALPQNILAWSIMA
-52 LTTLIVTFTI
+52 LTTLIVTFTV
-62 CLGRTRLSLT
+62 CLGRARLSLT

-115 ACLQLRLN
+115 ACLQLRLT
-123 ARQRELL
+123 ARQRNLL
-130 LYGLLFAVSIQAL
+130 LYGLLFAVSVQAL
-143 LAALQLFAPGW
+143 LAALQLFAPTL
-154 AWVAPDGGRVYAVF
+154 AWVSPNGSRVYGVF

-182 ALAQWALFLPAFS
+182 ALALWLLLAPLSTSTRRQLP
-195 SARSERQRQVLLFTL
+195 LLAL
-210 LTAFVT
+210 LTAFSAL
-216 VLVLVQSRAGWL
+216 LVLIQSRAAWL
-228 GGAVAAS
+228 GGALAAA
-235 LLLWRLCRRRPRT
+235 LLLWRFAHQSPAASRW
-248 ARLACCALALGLTLG
+248 AGGALLLGVALGLMGLF
-263 VTIQLTGFGLGEQTG
+263 TGQQALIAREG
-278 FLDRSPSNG
+278 SNYS
-287 TRLTMLQDT
+287 RLTMLQDT
-296 VAMIFA
+296 LSMILA

-313 EYSFAHFRLQTM
+313 EYSFAHFRLQAM

-351 ALAGIAIVIVAGAR
+351 ALAGIVLVFIAGAL

-375 EAPAGVRVGLFLVL
+375 EQPAGARVGLFLVL
-389 LPMLIHTQLEY
+389 LPMLVHTQLEY

-416 ALLDGQTGEP
+416 ALLDGQTGAP
-426 RPQPF
+426 RPLPF

-438 VAMTMVGV
+438 VAMAAIGV
-446 LVMAFFAWQGRM
+446 LVMAVFAWQGRM
-458 ALTQSERTLLTT
+458 ALTQSERTMLAT

-478 PPAAWIYQER
+478 APAAWIYRER
-488 KTFDEQSHALLVY
+488 KTFDEQSHSLLVY
-501 NQTRDDALLTSYRQ
+501 NQTRDDALLTGYRQ
-515 WANDYLERR
+515 WADAYLQRR

-538 YQGAQAEADARLR
+538 YQGAQAEADARQR
-551 EAAFLFAQDAR
+551 EAAFLFSRDMR

>member
-1 MADKS
+1 MTDKTAINA
-6 PANAATIAV
+6 PAIAV

-25 ILPVYYPNMGGD
+25 ILPFYHPNMGGG
-37 GLALPQNILAWAVMA
+37 GLALPQNILAWSAMA
-52 LTTLIVTFTI
+52 LTTLLVTASV
-62 CLGRTRLSLT
+62 CLGRARLSLT

-87 PLLYTRPEWREDALW
+87 PLLYTRAEWREDALW
-102 RCAGLLG
+102 RSAGLLG

-115 ACLQLRLN
+115 ACLQLRLT
-123 ARQRELL
+123 ARQRDLL
-130 LYGLLFAVSIQAL
+130 LYGLLFAVSVQAL
-143 LAALQLFAPGW
+143 LAALQLFAPAL
-154 AWVAPDGGRVYAVF
+154 AWVAPNGHRVYGVF

-182 ALAQWALFLPAFS
+182 ALALWLLLASFSAPTRRQIPLLALLVAFS
-195 SARSERQRQVLLFTL
+195 AL
-210 LTAFVT
+210 
-216 VLVLVQSRAGWL
+216 LVLIQSRAAWL
-228 GGAVAAS
+228 GAALAAA
-235 LLLWRLCRRRPRT
+235 LLLWRFAHQRPAASRW
-248 ARLACCALALGLTLG
+248 AGGALLLGAAIGLTVLF
-263 VTIQLTGFGLGEQTG
+263 TGFGLDGRAGLIGRE
-278 FLDRSPSNG
+278 LSNSA
-287 TRLTMLQDT
+287 RLTMLHD
-296 VAMIFA
+296 VGAMILA

-313 EYSFAHFRLQTM
+313 EYSFAHFRLQEM

-345 VEGGLP
+345 VEGGLT
-351 ALAGIAIVIVAGAR
+351 ALAGIAIVLAAGVR
-365 LLKRAWQRDR
+365 LLKSAWQRDR
-375 EAPAGVRVGLFLVL
+375 EQQNGARVGLFLVL

-426 RPQPF
+426 RPLPF

-438 VAMTMVGV
+438 VALAALGV
-446 LVMAFFAWQGRM
+446 LVMAAFAWQGRM
-458 ALTQSERTLLTT
+458 ALTQSERTMLAN

-478 PPAAWIYQER
+478 PPAAWIYRER

-501 NQTRDDALLTSYRQ
+501 NQTRDDALLTGYRQ
-515 WANDYLERR
+515 WANAYLQHR

-538 YQGAQAEADARLR
+538 YQGDQAQADARQR
-551 EAAFLFAQDAR
+551 EAAFLFARDAR

>member
-1 MADKS
+1 MTDKTLAKA
-6 PANAATIAV
+6 PAIAV
-15 LPLLLIWMAA
+15 LTLLLIWMAV

-37 GLALPQNILAWAVMA
+37 GLALPQNILAWSIMA
-52 LTTLIVTFTI
+52 LTTLIVTFTV
-62 CLGRTRLSLT
+62 CLGRARLSLT

-115 ACLQLRLN
+115 ACLQLRLT
-123 ARQRELL
+123 ARQRNLL
-130 LYGLLFAVSIQAL
+130 LYGLLFAVSVQAL
-143 LAALQLFAPGW
+143 LAALQLFAPTL
-154 AWVAPDGGRVYAVF
+154 AWVSPNGSRVYGVF

-182 ALAQWALFLPAFS
+182 ALALWLLLAPLSTPTRRQLP
-195 SARSERQRQVLLFTL
+195 LLAL
-210 LTAFVT
+210 LTAFSAL
-216 VLVLVQSRAGWL
+216 LVLIQSRAAWL
-228 GGAVAAS
+228 GGALAAA
-235 LLLWRLCRRRPRT
+235 LLLWRF
-248 ARLACCALALGLTLG
+248 ARQSPAASRWAGGALLLGVALGLMGLF
-263 VTIQLTGFGLGEQTG
+263 TGQQELIAREG
-278 FLDRSPSNG
+278 SNYS
-287 TRLTMLQDT
+287 RLTMLQDT
-296 VAMIFA
+296 LSMILA

-313 EYSFAHFRLQTM
+313 EYSFAHFRLQAM

-351 ALAGIAIVIVAGAR
+351 ALAGIVLVFIAGAL

-375 EAPAGVRVGLFLVL
+375 EQPAGARVGLFLVL
-389 LPMLIHTQLEY
+389 LPMLVHTQLEY

-416 ALLDGQTGEP
+416 ALLDGQTGAP
-426 RPQPF
+426 RPLSF

-438 VAMTMVGV
+438 VATAAVGV
-446 LVMAFFAWQGRM
+446 LVMAVFAWQGRM
-458 ALTQSERTLLTT
+458 ALTQSERTMLAT

-478 PPAAWIYQER
+478 APAAWIYRER
-488 KTFDEQSHALLVY
+488 KTFDEQSHSLLVY
-501 NQTRDDALLTSYRQ
+501 NQTRDDALLTGYRQ
-515 WANDYLERR
+515 WADAYLQRR

-538 YQGAQAEADARLR
+538 YQGAQAEADARKR
-551 EAAFLFAQDAR
+551 EAAFLFSRDMR